1 MSKNKKNALKWLAA
15 NSKSVVLPIG
25 ILTLIGIAVS
35 YISTRFAVAAM
46 YLLDSVTG
54 KSSKGFSE
62 CVVSLAAFLVIQLL
76 LQVLYTVYDIRIR
89 TKFKN
94 LLSRNLFYSIM
105 TRDYLSISD
114 IHSGELINRL
124 TSDIEIVY
132 TNVIDTIPGLATLI
146 SGIAFSFFTMFKLD
160 RQLSV
165 ICLAL
170 GPLVMVCA
178 LIYGRKMKKLY
189 KACRKSDGVIRSFMQ
204 ECIQNI
210 MVIKS
215 FCSEKKAYVAAGE
228 LQEENYKFNMK
239 RGYISVLV
247 NIMYYLAL
255 TAAYYFAVAWC
266 AYKIKIGIMTVGTFT
281 AIIQLV
287 GQIQSPFRDVA
298 SVIPNFYAACA
309 SAERIMEIEEL
320 EPDSD
325 DDDTSSPPFEE
336 FNKISAENICFS
348 YDKKPVLNDV
358 SFEIYKGETAVLRG
372 ISGIGKSTL
381 LKIIL
386 GIVKPSSGTAELVFD
401 SSRIKIGKSVRKLFA
416 YVPQGNL
423 ILSGSIR
430 DNIAFFDDNIDEKKI
445 IAAAK
450 NACIWEYI
458 ASLPDGLDTVIGENG
473 SGLSEGQ
480 LQRISIAR
488 AFYSDAPIIL
498 LDEATSALD
507 EGAEAK
513 VLKNIKEMKNKTC
526 IIITHKDAALKICD
540 KHFILN
546 DGILSCVSSE
556 KKKA

>member
-15 NSKSVVLPIG
+15 NSKSVILPIF

-54 KSSKGFSE
+54 KSSKSFSE
-62 CVVSLAAFLVIQLL
+62 CVLSLAFFLIIQLL
-76 LQVLYTVYDIRIR
+76 MQVIYTVYDIRVR
-89 TKFKN
+89 TKYRN
-94 LLSRNLFYSIM
+94 LLSRNLFYSII
-105 TRDYLSISD
+105 TRDYLSVGKL
-114 IHSGELINRL
+114 HSGELINRL
-124 TSDIEIVY
+124 TSDIDIVY
-132 TNVIDTIPGLATLI
+132 TNVIDTVPGLATLI

-170 GPLVMVCA
+170 GPLVMVSA
-178 LIYGRKMKKLY
+178 LVYGKKMKKLY
-189 KACRKSDGVIRSFMQ
+189 KACRKSDGIIRSFMQ

-210 MVIKS
+210 IVIKS
-215 FCSEKKAYVAAGE
+215 FCSERKSYTAVGE
-228 LQEENYKFNMK
+228 LQEENYRLNMK
-239 RGYISVLV
+239 RGHISVLV

-298 SVIPNFYAACA
+298 SVIPNFYSACA

-325 DDDTSSPPFEE
+325 DSEVSLPSSE
-336 FNKISAENICFS
+336 NIQKISAENICFS
-348 YDKKPVLNDV
+348 YDKKEVLKDV
-358 SFEIYKGETAVLRG
+358 TFEICRGDTVVLRG

-386 GIVKPSSGTAELVFD
+386 GIIKPSSGTAEIVFD
-401 SSRIKIGKSVRKLFA
+401 SNRVKIGKSVRKLFA

-430 DNIAFFDDNIDEKKI
+430 DNIAFFDDNVDDEKI
-445 IAAAK
+445 ISAAE
-450 NACIWEYI
+450 NACIWDFI
-458 ASLPDGLDTVIGENG
+458 STLPKGLDTVIGENG

-488 AFYSDAPIIL
+488 ALYSDAPIIL

-507 EGAEAK
+507 ENTEAN

-540 KHFILN
+540 KHFRLT
-546 DGILSCVSSE
+546 DGILSCVSDE
-556 KKKA
+556 K

>member
-1 MSKNKKNALKWLAA
+1 MLKNKKTALKWLAA
-15 NSKSVVLPIG
+15 NSKSVVLPIFV
-25 ILTLIGIAVS
+25 LALIGIAVS

-54 KSSKGFSE
+54 KSSKSFSE
-62 CVVSLAAFLVIQLL
+62 CVLSLAFFLIIQLL
-76 LQVLYTVYDIRIR
+76 MQVIYTVYDIRVR
-89 TKFKN
+89 TKYRN

-105 TRDYLSISD
+105 TRDYLSVGKL
-114 IHSGELINRL
+114 HSGELINRL
-124 TSDIEIVY
+124 TSDIDIVY
-132 TNVIDTIPGLATLI
+132 TNVIDTVPGLATLI

-170 GPLVMVCA
+170 GPLVMVSA
-178 LIYGRKMKKLY
+178 LVYGKKMKKLY
-189 KACRKSDGVIRSFMQ
+189 KACRKSDGIIRSFMQ

-210 MVIKS
+210 IVVKS
-215 FCSEKKAYVAAGE
+215 FCSERKSYTAVGE
-228 LQEENYKFNMK
+228 LQEENYKLNMK

-298 SVIPNFYAACA
+298 SVIPNFYSACA

-325 DDDTSSPPFEE
+325 DSEVLLPSYEDIQ
-336 FNKISAENICFS
+336 KIIAENICFS
-348 YDKKPVLNDV
+348 YDKKEVLKDV
-358 SFEIYKGETAVLRG
+358 TFEICRGETVVLRG

-386 GIVKPSSGTAELVFD
+386 GIIKPSSGTAEIVFD
-401 SSRIKIGKSVRKLFA
+401 SNRIKIGKSARKLFA

-430 DNIAFFDDNIDEKKI
+430 DNIAFFDDNVDEGKI
-445 IAAAK
+445 ISAAE
-450 NACIWEYI
+450 NACIWDFI
-458 ASLPDGLDTVIGENG
+458 STLPEGLDTVIGENG

-488 AFYSDAPIIL
+488 ALYSDAPIIL

-507 EGAEAK
+507 ENTEAN

-540 KHFILN
+540 KHFRLT
-546 DGILSCVSSE
+546 DGILSCVSDE
-556 KKKA
+556 K